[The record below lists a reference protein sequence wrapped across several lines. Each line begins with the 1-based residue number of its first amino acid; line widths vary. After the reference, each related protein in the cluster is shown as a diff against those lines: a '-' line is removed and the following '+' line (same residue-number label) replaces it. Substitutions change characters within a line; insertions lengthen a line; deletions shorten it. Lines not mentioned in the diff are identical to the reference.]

1 MAKLSFSNR
10 LRMHLSL
17 YVFVALALSCTYTPD
32 DSSLIKPQPGQEN
45 TDSTIEEMPE
55 PIMASEIGGIPPP
68 AGYQRT
74 VSSPSSFGQY
84 LRSVALIT
92 DNDTVFQHDGEPKSR
107 QDVHHAILT
116 IDVGTRDLQ
125 QCADACMRLRGE
137 YLFAQ
142 KRYDEI
148 HFNFLSDNNPRYYE
162 DHADSEHSHKSFRKY
177 MDYIFSYA
185 NTASLRRELQSVSV
199 EDMQI
204 GDIFIQ
210 QGRPYGH
217 AVIVVDMAENSEGKK
232 IFMVAQSYMPAQ
244 DIHILKN
251 FNDSSISPWY
261 SMDFGDSLI
270 TPQWDFYPTD
280 LKRF

>member
-32 DSSLIKPQPGQEN
+32 DNSLIKPQPGQEN

-55 PIMASEIGGIPPP
+55 PIIATEIGGIPPP

-84 LRSVALIT
+84 LRSVALKT

-148 HFNFLSDNNPRYYE
+148 HFNFLRDNNPRYYK
-162 DHADSEHSHKSFRKY
+162 DHADNEHSYKSFRKY

-185 NTASLRRELQSVSV
+185 NTASLRRELPSVSV
-199 EDMQI
+199 DDMQI

-210 QGRPYGH
+210 QGLPYGH
-217 AVIVVDMAENSEGKK
+217 AVMVVDMAENAEGKK
-232 IFMVAQSYMPAQ
+232 IFMIAQSYMPAQ

-251 FNDSSISPWY
+251 FNNSSISPWY
-261 SMDFGDSLI
+261 SVEFGDSLI
-270 TPQWDFYPTD
+270 TPQWDFYATD

>member
-1 MAKLSFSNR
+1 MAQRCFSN
-10 LRMHLSL
+10 HLHMYFSL
-17 YVFVALALSCTYTPD
+17 ILLVTFTLSCIHPPED
-32 DSSLIKPQPGQEN
+32 HSVLNAQKAQDH
-45 TDSTIEEMPE
+45 TDSTQQEIPE
-55 PIMASEIGGIPPP
+55 PIVASEIGGIPTP

-74 VSSPSSFGQY
+74 PTSQNSFGQY
-84 LRSVALIT
+84 LRSVALRT

-148 HFNFLSDNNPRYYE
+148 HFNFLRDNKPRYYK

-185 NTASLRRELQSVSV
+185 NTASLRRELPNVSV
-199 EDMQI
+199 DDMQI

-210 QGRPYGH
+210 QGLPYGH
-217 AVIVVDMAENSEGKK
+217 AVMVVDMAENAEGKK
-232 IFMVAQSYMPAQ
+232 IFMIAQSYMPAQ

-251 FNDSSISPWY
+251 FNDSNNSPWY
-261 SMDFGDSLI
+261 SVDFGDSLI
-270 TPQWDFYPTD
+270 TPQWDFYATD